1 MLEEMLTEL
10 RYKGYNV
17 TIRRDDFSGHVNIH
31 MKKKIKDQWHGINY
45 LVPFCE
51 SAMVYA
57 LQLIVNQMEK
67 GMKEEG

>member
-45 LVPFCE
+45 LVPFCKF
-51 SAMVYA
+51 AMVHA
-57 LQLIVNQMEK
+57 SQSMIIRWK
-67 GMKEEG
+67 KE

>member
-17 TIRRDDFSGHVNIH
+17 TIRRDDFTEYVNIH
-31 MKKKIKDQWHGINY
+31 MKKKFKDQWHGINH

-51 SAMVYA
+51 SAMIYA
-57 LQLIVNQMEK
+57 LRLMVNQMEK
-67 GMKEEG
+67 EMKGE